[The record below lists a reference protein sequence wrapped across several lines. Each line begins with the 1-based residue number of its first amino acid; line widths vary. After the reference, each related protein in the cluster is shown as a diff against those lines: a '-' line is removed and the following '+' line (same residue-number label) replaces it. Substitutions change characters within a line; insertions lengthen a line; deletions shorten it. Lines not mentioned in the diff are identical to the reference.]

1 MADHT
6 WAAMRGRAALDV
18 TWDHGPNASY
28 DSDKYRDVLAK
39 AVSVP
44 GTVARRVGDTESAL
58 KGAARIVE
66 AEYHVPHLP
75 HLPLEPVV
83 AVARVDG
90 NSCEIWAPTQN
101 PQAAQTEVARVL
113 GTPIDK
119 VRVHVT
125 FLGGGFGRKSKAD
138 FCSEAAWLSRQLR
151 APVRVQFTREDDL
164 RHDYVNSVSTNRLT
178 AGLDGNG
185 RVVAWRHRTAFP
197 SIGSVFGAPAKPGL
211 EDLQQG
217 VLDLALAVPNVSAEI
232 CDATAHTRIGWL
244 RSVYN
249 IFQGFSIGSF
259 VDELADAKQVDPG
272 EMWLELI
279 GPPRTMSLSDLGIEK
294 LPNYGQPLDK
304 HPVDAG
310 RLRNVIERVTR
321 VAGWRGRQT
330 GGRAFGL
337 AAHRSFLSYTAVV
350 ASVVTRPNG
359 SIAVDEVW
367 VSFDAGT
374 IVNSDRVR
382 AQMEGSVIF
391 GMSLA
396 FYGAITMKGGAI
408 EQDNFRGGG
417 RIVRMGEAPRRIT
430 VDLVD
435 STNGT
440 RRRWRTG
447 GAASCAGN
455 RECDICAD
463 REAISRAPVEQ
474 VGYRVIT
481 NMRNLI
487 RVPQFLALSA
497 CLLVATGLLHA
508 QPPQAATP
516 PTPAAGRAG
525 PMQLTSAT
533 PLAETE
539 NLDVYPAAPEGFNVA
554 RENIPHG
561 EVKVV
566 EYDSKTLGLRRMLR
580 VYTPPGYTR
589 DRKYPVLYLQHGLGN
604 TSTEWAQRARAPI
617 IIDNLLAEKKILQP
631 FIIVFPSG
639 NATATL
645 ADEKQGDRTQASY
658 GAPYHEDLL
667 KDIIPFVES
676 HYSVHTDRDHR
687 AIAGMSMG
695 GGQTLNIG
703 LTNLD
708 TFGWIAA
715 VAAAPN
721 TRPAAELIPDP
732 AALKRL
738 KLLWLSVGNRDNL
751 FRVSKGVHD
760 YVTEKGVPHVWRV
773 DTNGHDTAVMS
784 HSLYHFAQK
793 LFKE

>member
-1 MADHT
+1 MSAGPLIIPRRSFLRALNLAVGGVAVGYYFPVAAQRPTNEPGKPPGPKPVTGSQAIEAAAPGLNPNVFIHVGPDGTVTIVCHRSEMGQGIRSSLPVLIADELGAQMARVRIVQADGDKAYGDQNTDGSNSIRGMYEDMRRVGATARVMLVATAAKRWNVRPEECVARDHAVTHGPTGRTFGFGELALEAGKQKVPSAKEVVLRPTSELPHLGKPLPLLDAPAYVTGQAIYGADITLPGMLTVVIARPPVVGGKVARFDATRALAVPGVRKVIEIPPPKPPYAFQPWGGVAVVADHT

-28 DSDKYRDVLAK
+28 DSDKYREVLAK

-113 GTPIDK
+113 GMPLDK

-151 APVRVQFTREDDL
+151 APVRVQFTREDDV
-164 RHDYVNSVSTNRLT
+164 RHDYVNTVSTNRLT
-178 AGLDGNG
+178 AGLDANG

-259 VDELADAKQVDPG
+259 VDELAEAKKADPR

-435 STNGT
+435 ST
-440 RRRWRTG
+440 
-447 GAASCAGN
+447 
-455 RECDICAD
+455 
-463 REAISRAPVEQ
+463 
-474 VGYRVIT
+474 
-481 NMRNLI
+481 
-487 RVPQFLALSA
+487 
-497 CLLVATGLLHA
+497 
-508 QPPQAATP
+508 
-516 PTPAAGRAG
+516 
-525 PMQLTSAT
+525 
-533 PLAETE
+533 
-539 NLDVYPAAPEGFNVA
+539 AAPGGVGEPGVPPVA
-554 RENIPHG
+554 P
-561 EVKVV
+561 
-566 EYDSKTLGLRRMLR
+566 
-580 VYTPPGYTR
+580 
-589 DRKYPVLYLQHGLGN
+589 
-604 TSTEWAQRARAPI
+604 
-617 IIDNLLAEKKILQP
+617 
-631 FIIVFPSG
+631 
-639 NATATL
+639 
-645 ADEKQGDRTQASY
+645 
-658 GAPYHEDLL
+658 
-667 KDIIPFVES
+667 
-676 HYSVHTDRDHR
+676 
-687 AIAGMSMG
+687 AIA
-695 GGQTLNIG
+695 NAIFA
-703 LTNLD
+703 LTGKR
-708 TFGWIAA
+708 F
-715 VAAAPN
+715 
-721 TRPAAELIPDP
+721 RELP
-732 AALKRL
+732 
-738 KLLWLSVGNRDNL
+738 LSKSITV
-751 FRVSKGVHD
+751 
-760 YVTEKGVPHVWRV
+760 
-773 DTNGHDTAVMS
+773 
-784 HSLYHFAQK
+784 
-793 LFKE
+793 